1 MAWHGA
7 AALTF
12 DVYGTL
18 IDWRT
23 GVAGVLVPWAA
34 ENGVGA
40 GREDLLNGFL
50 ECEGARQR
58 AEPELRYPQI
68 LELAFADLAA
78 RFGVRPDPDTA
89 ESFGESVDTWPA
101 FADAPGAL
109 ASLAQ
114 HCRLAAIANVDRAS
128 LNASARR
135 LGAAFDVAVT
145 AEDAGAYKPDP
156 APFRQALTELSEI
169 GVGFDRIIHVA
180 HSGDRDLE
188 PARALGL
195 ATWHVAASGGAGDAR
210 TPEPRAERC
219 FAAMADLAAAVARAG
234 NGG

>member
-68 LELAFADLAA
+68 LELQL
-78 RFGVRPDPDTA
+78 
-89 ESFGESVDTWPA
+89 
-101 FADAPGAL
+101 DAPKREMRPTVQKL
-109 ASLAQ
+109 LAQ
-114 HCRLAAIANVDRAS
+114 GKVEIVN
-128 LNASARR
+128 RR
-135 LGAAFDVAVT
+135 YRVKV
-145 AEDAGAYKPDP
+145 
-156 APFRQALTELSEI
+156 
-169 GVGFDRIIHVA
+169 
-180 HSGDRDLE
+180 
-188 PARALGL
+188 
-195 ATWHVAASGGAGDAR
+195 
-210 TPEPRAERC
+210 
-219 FAAMADLAAAVARAG
+219 
-234 NGG
+234 